1 LFYFIKQRWDRDFK
15 SQINYGVD
23 ELQASI
29 LEAYKDLP
37 IAIVSF
43 DCPLPRIGYKKS
55 HAYWSAMVTLACVGM
70 YFGNSFNMAKVLFAT
85 VGVSCLI
92 KSPSTL
98 DWYCY

>member
-1 LFYFIKQRWDRDFK
+1 VIFK
-15 SQINYGVD
+15 SQINYRVD

-43 DCPLPRIGYKKS
+43 DCLFYLVSVIKNMLIGL
-55 HAYWSAMVTLACVGM
+55 AMVTLACVGM

-85 VGVSCLI
+85 VGVSF
-92 KSPSTL
+92 
-98 DWYCY
+98 

>member
-43 DCPLPRIGYKKS
+43 DCPLPRIGYVKK
-55 HAYWSAMVTLACVGM
+55 AMLIGSAMVTLACVGM

-92 KSPSTL
+92 KVSVYP
-98 DWYCY
+98 

>member
-1 LFYFIKQRWDRDFK
+1 MYLITLFCYFIKQRWDRDFK

-43 DCPLPRIGYKKS
+43 
-55 HAYWSAMVTLACVGM
+55 
-70 YFGNSFNMAKVLFAT
+70 
-85 VGVSCLI
+85 
-92 KSPSTL
+92 
-98 DWYCY
+98 

>member
-1 LFYFIKQRWDRDFK
+1 LFCYFIKQRWDRDFK

-43 DCPLPRIGYKKS
+43 DCLFYPRIGYKS
-55 HAYWSAMVTLACVGM
+55 HAYWSSHGYISLCWNV
-70 YFGNSFNMAKVLFAT
+70 FWHSFNMAKVLLLPLVFH
-85 VGVSCLI
+85 LLD
-92 KSPSTL
+92 KSLLTP
-98 DWYCY
+98 

>member
-1 LFYFIKQRWDRDFK
+1 LFCYFIKQRWDRDFK

-43 DCPLPRIGYKKS
+43 DCLFYLVSVIKKS
-55 HAYWSAMVTLACVGM
+55 HAYWFSHGYISLCWNVFWQFIQYG
-70 YFGNSFNMAKVLFAT
+70 
-85 VGVSCLI
+85 
-92 KSPSTL
+92 
-98 DWYCY
+98 

>member
-1 LFYFIKQRWDRDFK
+1 LFCYFIKQRWDRDFK

-43 DCPLPRIGYKKS
+43 
-55 HAYWSAMVTLACVGM
+55 
-70 YFGNSFNMAKVLFAT
+70 
-85 VGVSCLI
+85 
-92 KSPSTL
+92 
-98 DWYCY
+98 